1 MLAASG
7 TVGLM
12 SLNHSNHAVATHRSI
27 RLGVLDSGVG
37 GLSVLPHLLK
47 AADNKQLAPITSI
60 DYVADTAWMP
70 YGDKPV
76 ELLAKRV
83 KSHINWLAETKQV
96 DAVVLACNTATT
108 VALLHQVID
117 GVMDIA
123 RFEYELATAHSVP
136 VVSPLFAV
144 SQHLG
149 DSVAKP
155 PSSVVVLATETL
167 LSSGLYQAALSHHI
181 SGSPE
186 DQPISVI
193 PLSGRSLA
201 AAVEIGDVTKDAQE
215 VKIIASDLNKLLENT
230 PGDVAVILG
239 CTHYPHVWPLLNAHL
254 THAVQAIDPA
264 VAVLSALSR
273 VLQSSISQ
281 SAKELILEKNFSKL
295 TAPNIA
301 FWVTGDNVAAFQQR
315 ASQVMPSLSTC
326 SSYSYLDEQ
335 SMVAI

>member
-1 MLAASG
+1 
-7 TVGLM
+7 M

-47 AADNKQLAPITSI
+47 AADNKQLPPIASI

-76 ELLAKRV
+76 EVLAKRV
-83 KSHINWLAETKQV
+83 KTHINWLAETKQV

-108 VALLHQVID
+108 VALLHKAID
-117 GVMDIA
+117 GAMDIA
-123 RFEYELATAHSVP
+123 RFEHELATAHSVP

-144 SQHLG
+144 SQYLG
-149 DSVAKP
+149 DSITKP
-155 PSSVVVLATETL
+155 PSSVIVLATETL
-167 LSSGLYQAALSHHI
+167 LSSGLYQSALSHHI
-181 SGSPE
+181 SGSPDE
-186 DQPISVI
+186 QPVNVI
-193 PLSGRSLA
+193 PLSGRRLA
-201 AAVEIGDVTKDAQE
+201 AAVELGDVTEDSHE
-215 VKIIASDLNKLLENT
+215 VKTIASDLNKLLENT
-230 PGDVAVILG
+230 LGDVAVILG

-254 THAVQAIDPA
+254 AHTVQAIDPA
-264 VAVLSALSR
+264 VAVPSALSR

-281 SAKELILEKNFSKL
+281 SAKGMTLEENVS
-295 TAPNIA
+295 TPITTNIA

-326 SSYSYLDEQ
+326 SSYSFLDEQ